1 MLIGGYIYPMVPN
14 TWVPFYPNWLI
25 PISWL
30 GKPLSYGTKH
40 LGATLPQLVDTYMLI
55 GGYIY
60 PMVPNTLVLFYP
72 NWWIPICWLGDT
84 FILWYQTLGCYSTPI
99 GGYLYPDWGI
109 HLSYGTKHLG
119 AILPQ
124 LVDTY
129 ILIGETFILWYQTLG
144 CYSTPIGRYLY
155 PDWVHLFKPVRFKKS
170 NNFDFCKSIPET
182 NIVWLYAHI
191 LETGQK
197 IAVLSNYLCV
207 KLKMLSNI
215 PSNISHKK

>member
-1 MLIGGYIYPMVPN
+1 MLIGGY
-14 TWVPFYPNWLI
+14 
-25 PISWL
+25 
-30 GKPLSYGTKH
+30 
-40 LGATLPQLVDTYMLI
+40 
-55 GGYIY
+55 
-60 PMVPNTLVLFYP
+60 
-72 NWWIPICWLGDT
+72 

-99 GGYLYPDWGI
+99 GGYLYPDWGYI
-109 HLSYGTKHLG
+109 YPMVPNTWVLFYPNWWIPISWLG
-119 AILPQ
+119 
-124 LVDTY
+124 D
-129 ILIGETFILWYQTLG
+129 TFILWYQTLW

-155 PDWVHLFKPVRFKKS
+155 PDWVHLFKSVRFKKS

-215 PSNISHKK
+215 PSNISHKSNNFANNLLIPGVFHDDRDVLLVPWFL